1 MELPHGL
8 EITFIGHA
16 SFRVKTPAG
25 KIVYIDAWLQQNPAA
40 PDELKQ
46 VDEADLFLVTH
57 GHGDH
62 LDADLIEIAKR
73 TGARVVAPAAVSQY
87 LRKQGFDQLE
97 MVQNG
102 GTIDVAGIKITM
114 TQAYH
119 AAHINTPEG
128 PAHPH
133 ETVGFVAEVAPGF
146 RIYHAGDTGIFGD
159 MQLIGDIYHPQISMI
174 PIGDRATMGPLQ
186 ASHAIRMLQSP
197 VIIPFHYGTFPMLS
211 GTPEELQELIK
222 NQPEVELKAMKPGE
236 VWEG

>member
-1 MELPHGL
+1 MELPQGL

-16 SFRVKTPAG
+16 SFKVLTPSG
-25 KIVYIDAWLQQNPAA
+25 KIVYIDAWLGENPAA
-40 PDELKQ
+40 PDELKK
-46 VDEADLFLVTH
+46 VDRADLFLVTH

-62 LDADLIEIAKR
+62 LDSDLIEIAKK
-73 TGARVVAPAAVSQY
+73 TGAKVVAPAAVNQY

-97 MVQNG
+97 MLQNG
-102 GTIDVAGIKITM
+102 GTIEVAGVKVTM

-119 AAHINTPEG
+119 AAHINTPDG

-133 ETVGFVAEVAPGF
+133 DTVGYIVEVAPDF

-159 MQLIGDIYHPQISMI
+159 MKLIGDIYSPQVSMI

-197 VIIPFHYGTFPMLS
+197 VVIPFHYGTFPMLT
-211 GTPEELQELIK
+211 GTAEELSELLRD
-222 NQPEVELKAMKPGE
+222 QPGVELKAMKPGE
-236 VWEG
+236 VWRS